1 MYCIDASVIAN
12 SIIKE
17 EEHHE
22 YSVKLLLKI
31 KNENIPVV
39 VPEILIPEVASAL
52 SRGTQNSRLS
62 LEFVMGLRKIPNFI
76 FVPIDAEISDLAARF
91 SAEGQLRASDAIYV
105 SVASIFNVKLITLDV
120 KQKEKAN
127 EFIKALTPLE
137 ELGE

>member
-62 LEFVMGLRKIPNFI
+62 LEFVTRKLNN
-76 FVPIDAEISDLAARF
+76 
-91 SAEGQLRASDAIYV
+91 Y
-105 SVASIFNVKLITLDV
+105 
-120 KQKEKAN
+120 
-127 EFIKALTPLE
+127 
-137 ELGE
+137 